1 MSKYAVTS
9 GIQTAPV
16 KTVLYGPEGI
26 GKSTFA
32 SHFPSPVFIDTE
44 GGTKRLNVARLPQPT
59 SWAMLLDEVAEVRKG
74 NVPCSTLVIDTADW
88 AERLCIQAVCARAK
102 VNGIEDFGYGKGY
115 TYVKEEFS
123 KLLDA
128 LEEVL
133 NAGHN
138 VVVLA
143 HAAITKFEQPDAVG
157 NYDRWG
163 MKTSKQVAPLLQEW
177 CDMLLFAN
185 YKTVVEK
192 AGSGPNAKNKAS
204 GGKRVLY
211 TTHHACWDAK
221 NRFDLPEEVP
231 FDYASIAHCLPGGSA
246 PAATQ
251 TPVQHA
257 PAPAPQ
263 PKHQPDADILP
274 TPQAQPEPPR
284 EEVPKALLTPDLVAL
299 GVCTRQDLAEIAPL
313 ARKINEALIEI
324 FAKIDVKLV
333 DFKIEMGRATDGTL
347 LLADEITPDSCR
359 LWDQKDHSG
368 KVEHLDKDL
377 FRRGLG
383 SIIPAYEEIEERL
396 AELAKSEGIEVTE

>member
-32 SHFPSPVFIDTE
+32 SHFPDPVFIDTE
-44 GGTKRLNVARLPQPT
+44 GGTKRLNVKRLPQPT

-74 NVPCSTLVIDTADW
+74 SIPCGTLVIDTADW

-157 NYDRWG
+157 NYDRWS
-163 MKTSKQVAPLLQEW
+163 MKTSKQVAPLLREW

-192 AGSGPNAKNKAS
+192 AGSSPNAKNKAS
-204 GGKRVLY
+204 GGRRVMY
-211 TTHHACWDAK
+211 TAHHPCWDAK
-221 NRFDLPEEVP
+221 NRFGLPEEVP
-231 FDYASIAHCLPGGSA
+231 FEYTSIAACIPG
-246 PAATQ
+246 T
-251 TPVQHA
+251 T

-263 PKHQPDADILP
+263 PEPQPHPQPKPQSAQEEDILP
-274 TPQAQPEPPR
+274 TPALQPQPPR
-284 EEVPKALLTPDLVAL
+284 EEVPPALLTPDLIAL
-299 GVCTRQDLAEIAPL
+299 GVPEKLAPL
-313 ARKINEALIEI
+313 MSANNVTPEELQAVVGKRGYFPEDMPIKDYPMDFVEGCLI
-324 FAKIDVKLV
+324 AAWPQVLQMV
-333 DFKIEMGRATDGTL
+333 L
-347 LLADEITPDSCR
+347 DSR
-359 LWDQKDHSG
+359 
-368 KVEHLDKDL
+368 DL
-377 FRRGLG
+377 PF
-383 SIIPAYEEIEERL
+383 
-396 AELAKSEGIEVTE
+396 

>member
-1 MSKYAVTS
+1 MSKYAVTT

-32 SHFPSPVFIDTE
+32 SHFPDPVFIDTE

-74 NVPCSTLVIDTADW
+74 SVPCGTLVIDTADW
-88 AERLCIQAVCARAK
+88 AERLCIQAVCAKAK

-115 TYVKEEFS
+115 TYVKEEFA

-157 NYDRWG
+157 NYDRWS
-163 MKTSKQVAPLLQEW
+163 MKTSKQVAPLLREW

-192 AGSGPNAKNKAS
+192 AGSSPNAKNKAS
-204 GGKRVLY
+204 GGRRVLY
-211 TTHHACWDAK
+211 TTHHPCWDAK
-221 NRFDLPEEVP
+221 NRFGLLEEVP
-231 FDYASIAHCLPGGSA
+231 FEYASIAACIPGAMSAQAPKPEPQPRSQLKPQSA
-246 PAATQ
+246 PEEDIL
-251 TPVQHA
+251 PS
-257 PAPAPQ
+257 PAPQ
-263 PKHQPDADILP
+263 PQ
-274 TPQAQPEPPR
+274 PPR
-284 EEVPKALLTPDLVAL
+284 EEVPPALLTPDLIAL
-299 GVCTRQDLAEIAPL
+299 GVPEKLAPL
-313 ARKINEALIEI
+313 MSANNVTPEELQAVVGKRGYFPEDMSIRDYPADFVEGC
-324 FAKIDVKLV
+324 LV
-333 DFKIEMGRATDGTL
+333 AAWPQVLQMI
-347 LLADEITPDSCR
+347 
-359 LWDQKDHSG
+359 
-368 KVEHLDKDL
+368 LDNRDL
-377 FRRGLG
+377 PF
-383 SIIPAYEEIEERL
+383 
-396 AELAKSEGIEVTE
+396 

>member
-1 MSKYAVTS
+1 MSKYA
-9 GIQTAPV
+9 ITAGVQDSPV

-32 SHFPSPVFIDTE
+32 SHFPDPVFIDTE
-44 GGTKRLNVARLPQPT
+44 GGTKRLNIKRLPQPT

-74 NVPCSTLVIDTADW
+74 NIPCGTLVIDTADW
-88 AERLCIQAVCARAK
+88 AERLCIQAVCAKAK

-157 NYDRWG
+157 NYDRWT
-163 MKTSKQVAPLLQEW
+163 MKTSKQVAPLLREW

-192 AGSGPNAKNKAS
+192 ASSSPNAKNKAS

-221 NRFDLPEEVP
+221 NRFDLPDEIS
-231 FDYASIAHCLPGGSA
+231 FDYAAIAHCLPGSSA
-246 PAATQ
+246 LTATQ

-257 PAPAPQ
+257 
-263 PKHQPDADILP
+263 ADILP
-274 TPQAQPEPPR
+274 SPQPETKPVSHPQPQATPPM
-284 EEVPKALLTPDLVAL
+284 ESSEKSVLLSL
-299 GVCTRQDLAEIAPL
+299 GVPEKLA
-313 ARKINEALIEI
+313 ALMNANKVSSEELQGVVGKRGYFPEDMPIKDYP
-324 FAKIDVKLV
+324 A
-333 DFKIEMGRATDGTL
+333 DF
-347 LLADEITPDSCR
+347 
-359 LWDQKDHSG
+359 
-368 KVEHLDKDL
+368 VEGCLIGAWPQVYQMVLDNRD
-377 FRRGLG
+377 
-383 SIIPAYEEIEERL
+383 IPF
-396 AELAKSEGIEVTE
+396 

>member
-1 MSKYAVTS
+1 MSKYSVTT
-9 GIQTAPV
+9 GVQTAPV

-32 SHFPSPVFIDTE
+32 SHFPDPVFIDTE

-74 NVPCSTLVIDTADW
+74 SVPCGTLVLDTADW

-115 TYVKEEFS
+115 TYVKEEFA

-157 NYDRWG
+157 NYDRWS
-163 MKTSKQVAPLLQEW
+163 MKTSKQVAPLLREW

-204 GGKRVLY
+204 GGRRVLY
-211 TTHHACWDAK
+211 TTHHPCWDAK
-221 NRFDLPEEVP
+221 NRFGLPEELP
-231 FDYASIAHCLPGGSA
+231 LDYASIAACIPESSA
-246 PAATQ
+246 PK
-251 TPVQHA
+251 A
-257 PAPAPQ
+257 PSQRELAPQVTEGVPAPSAEADILPSPAPQ
-263 PKHQPDADILP
+263 PQ
-274 TPQAQPEPPR
+274 PPR
-284 EEVPKALLTPDLVAL
+284 EEVPPALLTPDLVAL
-299 GVCTRQDLAEIAPL
+299 GVPEKLAPL
-313 ARKINEALIEI
+313 MSANNVTPEELQHVVGERGYFPEDMPIKDYPMDFVEGCLI
-324 FAKIDVKLV
+324 AAWPQVLQMV
-333 DFKIEMGRATDGTL
+333 L
-347 LLADEITPDSCR
+347 DSR
-359 LWDQKDHSG
+359 
-368 KVEHLDKDL
+368 DL
-377 FRRGLG
+377 PF
-383 SIIPAYEEIEERL
+383 
-396 AELAKSEGIEVTE
+396 

>member
-1 MSKYAVTS
+1 MSKYSVTT
-9 GIQTAPV
+9 GVQTAPV

-32 SHFPSPVFIDTE
+32 SHFPDPVFIDTE

-74 NVPCSTLVIDTADW
+74 SVPCGTLVIDTADW

-163 MKTSKQVAPLLQEW
+163 MKTSKQVAPLLREW

-204 GGKRVLY
+204 GGRRVLY
-211 TTHHACWDAK
+211 TTHHPCWDAK
-221 NRFDLPEEVP
+221 NRFGLPEEVP
-231 FDYASIAHCLPGGSA
+231 FEYASIAHCLPGGSA

-274 TPQAQPEPPR
+274 SPTPQPQPPH
-284 EEVPKALLTPDLVAL
+284 EEVPPALLTPDLIAL
-299 GVCTRQDLAEIAPL
+299 GVPEKLAPL
-313 ARKINEALIEI
+313 MSANNVTPEELQHVVGERGYFPEDMPIRDYPADFVEGC
-324 FAKIDVKLV
+324 LV
-333 DFKIEMGRATDGTL
+333 AAWPQVLQMVLDGR
-347 LLADEITPDSCR
+347 
-359 LWDQKDHSG
+359 
-368 KVEHLDKDL
+368 DL
-377 FRRGLG
+377 PF
-383 SIIPAYEEIEERL
+383 
-396 AELAKSEGIEVTE
+396 

>member
-9 GIQTAPV
+9 GVQPAPV
-16 KTVLYGPEGI
+16 KVVLYGPEGI

-32 SHFPSPVFIDTE
+32 SRFPAPVFIDTE
-44 GGTKRLNVARLPQPT
+44 GGTKRLNIARLPQPT

-74 NVPCSTLVIDTADW
+74 AVPCGTLVIDTADW
-88 AERLCIQAVCARAK
+88 AERLCIQAVCAKAK

-115 TYVKEEFS
+115 TYVKEEFA

-157 NYDRWG
+157 NYDRWS
-163 MKTSKQVAPLLQEW
+163 MKTSKQVAPLLREW

-192 AGSGPNAKNKAS
+192 AGSSPNAKNKAS

-231 FDYASIAHCLPGGSA
+231 FDYAAIAACVPGGAPAAVQQSA
-246 PAATQ
+246 PAA
-251 TPVQHA
+251 
-257 PAPAPQ
+257 PAP
-263 PKHQPDADILP
+263 KPDPEADILP
-274 TPQAQPEPPR
+274 TPQPTAKPTAQLAPPSPMESAEPD
-284 EEVPKALLTPDLVAL
+284 ALHAL
-299 GVCTRQDLAEIAPL
+299 GVPE
-313 ARKINEALIEI
+313 K
-324 FAKIDVKLV
+324 
-333 DFKIEMGRATDGTL
+333 
-347 LLADEITPDSCR
+347 LADLMHANRVTAEE
-359 LWDQKDHSG
+359 LQGVVG
-368 KVEHLDKDL
+368 KRGYFPADMPIRDYPADFVEGCLIGAWPQVYQMILDNRD
-377 FRRGLG
+377 
-383 SIIPAYEEIEERL
+383 IPF
-396 AELAKSEGIEVTE
+396 

>member
-1 MSKYAVTS
+1 MSKYSVTT
-9 GIQTAPV
+9 GVQPAPV

-32 SHFPSPVFIDTE
+32 SHFPDPVFIDTE

-74 NVPCSTLVIDTADW
+74 SVPCGTLVIDTADW

-115 TYVKEEFS
+115 TYVKEEFA

-157 NYDRWG
+157 NYDRWS
-163 MKTSKQVAPLLQEW
+163 MKTSKQVAPLLREW

-192 AGSGPNAKNKAS
+192 AGSSPNAKNKAS
-204 GGKRVLY
+204 GGRRVLY
-211 TTHHACWDAK
+211 TTHHPCWDAK
-221 NRFDLPEEVP
+221 NRFGLLEEVP
-231 FDYASIAHCLPGGSA
+231 FEYASIAACIPGAMSAQAPKPEPQPRSQPKPQSA
-246 PAATQ
+246 PEEDIL
-251 TPVQHA
+251 PS
-257 PAPAPQ
+257 PAPQ
-263 PKHQPDADILP
+263 PQ
-274 TPQAQPEPPR
+274 PPR
-284 EEVPKALLTPDLVAL
+284 EEVPPALLTPDLIAL
-299 GVCTRQDLAEIAPL
+299 GVPEKLAPL
-313 ARKINEALIEI
+313 MSANNVTPEELQAVVGKRGYFPEDMPIRDYPADFVEGC
-324 FAKIDVKLV
+324 LV
-333 DFKIEMGRATDGTL
+333 AAWPQVLQMI
-347 LLADEITPDSCR
+347 
-359 LWDQKDHSG
+359 
-368 KVEHLDKDL
+368 LDNRDL
-377 FRRGLG
+377 PF
-383 SIIPAYEEIEERL
+383 
-396 AELAKSEGIEVTE
+396 

>member
-177 CDMLLFAN
+177 CCSPTTKRWWKRPAAAQ
-185 YKTVVEK
+185 TPRTRP
-192 AGSGPNAKNKAS
+192 AAAS
-204 GGKRVLY
+204 GCCTPP
-211 TTHHACWDAK
+211 TTPAGTPRTALTCRRRCPLITPALPTAC
-221 NRFDLPEEVP
+221 
-231 FDYASIAHCLPGGSA
+231 
-246 PAATQ
+246 PAAAHRQ
-251 TPVQHA
+251 LPRRRCSTPRLLPRSPNISRMPTSC
-257 PAPAPQ
+257 PAPHRSRNRP
-263 PKHQPDADILP
+263 
-274 TPQAQPEPPR
+274 
-284 EEVPKALLTPDLVAL
+284 
-299 GVCTRQDLAEIAPL
+299 
-313 ARKINEALIEI
+313 ARKCPALC
-324 FAKIDVKLV
+324 
-333 DFKIEMGRATDGTL
+333 
-347 LLADEITPDSCR
+347 S
-359 LWDQKDHSG
+359 
-368 KVEHLDKDL
+368 
-377 FRRGLG
+377 RR
-383 SIIPAYEEIEERL
+383 I
-396 AELAKSEGIEVTE
+396 

>member
-1 MSKYAVTS
+1 MSKYSVTT
-9 GIQTAPV
+9 GVQPAPV

-32 SHFPSPVFIDTE
+32 SRFPDPVFIDTE

-74 NVPCSTLVIDTADW
+74 NVPCGTLVIDTADW
-88 AERLCIQAVCARAK
+88 AERLCIQAVCAKAK

-115 TYVKEEFS
+115 TYVKEEFA

-133 NAGHN
+133 NAGRN

-157 NYDRWG
+157 NYDRWS
-163 MKTSKQVAPLLQEW
+163 MKTSKQVAPLLREW

-192 AGSGPNAKNKAS
+192 VGDGKNAKSKAS
-204 GGKRVLY
+204 GGRRVLY
-211 TTHHACWDAK
+211 TAHHPCWDAK

-231 FDYASIAHCLPGGSA
+231 FDYASIAACIPGAMSAQAPKPEPQPRSQPKPQSA
-246 PAATQ
+246 PEEDIL
-251 TPVQHA
+251 

-263 PKHQPDADILP
+263 P
-274 TPQAQPEPPR
+274 EPPA
-284 EEVPKALLTPDLVAL
+284 ETVPKALLVPDLIAL
-299 GVCTRQDLAEIAPL
+299 GVPEKLAPL
-313 ARKINEALIEI
+313 MSANNVTPEELQAVVGKRGYFPEDMPIRDYPADFVEGC
-324 FAKIDVKLV
+324 LV
-333 DFKIEMGRATDGTL
+333 AAWPQVLQMVL
-347 LLADEITPDSCR
+347 DSR
-359 LWDQKDHSG
+359 
-368 KVEHLDKDL
+368 DL
-377 FRRGLG
+377 PF
-383 SIIPAYEEIEERL
+383 
-396 AELAKSEGIEVTE
+396 

>member
-1 MSKYAVTS
+1 MSKYSVTT
-9 GIQTAPV
+9 GVQTAPV

-32 SHFPSPVFIDTE
+32 SHFPDPVFIDTE

-74 NVPCSTLVIDTADW
+74 NVPCGTLVIDTADW

-163 MKTSKQVAPLLQEW
+163 MKTSKQVAPLLREW

-204 GGKRVLY
+204 GGRRVLY
-211 TTHHACWDAK
+211 TTHHPCWDAK
-221 NRFDLPEEVP
+221 NRFGLPEEVP
-231 FDYASIAHCLPGGSA
+231 FEYASIAHCLPGGSA

-274 TPQAQPEPPR
+274 SPTPQPQPPR
-284 EEVPKALLTPDLVAL
+284 EEVPPALLTPDLIAL
-299 GVCTRQDLAEIAPL
+299 GVPEKLAPL
-313 ARKINEALIEI
+313 MSANNVTPEELQAVVGKRGYFPEDMPIRDYPADFVEGC
-324 FAKIDVKLV
+324 LV
-333 DFKIEMGRATDGTL
+333 AAWPQVLQMVLDGR
-347 LLADEITPDSCR
+347 
-359 LWDQKDHSG
+359 
-368 KVEHLDKDL
+368 DL
-377 FRRGLG
+377 PF
-383 SIIPAYEEIEERL
+383 
-396 AELAKSEGIEVTE
+396 

>member
-1 MSKYAVTS
+1 MSKYSVTT
-9 GIQTAPV
+9 GVQTAPV

-32 SHFPSPVFIDTE
+32 SHFPDPVFIDTE

-74 NVPCSTLVIDTADW
+74 NVPCGTLVIDTADW

-163 MKTSKQVAPLLQEW
+163 MKTSKQVAPLLREW

-204 GGKRVLY
+204 GGRRVLY
-211 TTHHACWDAK
+211 TTHHPCWDAK
-221 NRFDLPEEVP
+221 NRFGLPEEVP
-231 FDYASIAHCLPGGSA
+231 FEYASIAHCLPGGSA

-274 TPQAQPEPPR
+274 SPTPQPQPPH
-284 EEVPKALLTPDLVAL
+284 EEVPPALLTPDLIAL
-299 GVCTRQDLAEIAPL
+299 GVPEKLAPL
-313 ARKINEALIEI
+313 MSANNVTPEELQAVVGQRGYFPEDMPIKDYPMDFVEGCLI
-324 FAKIDVKLV
+324 AAWPQVLQMV
-333 DFKIEMGRATDGTL
+333 L
-347 LLADEITPDSCR
+347 DSR
-359 LWDQKDHSG
+359 
-368 KVEHLDKDL
+368 DL
-377 FRRGLG
+377 PF
-383 SIIPAYEEIEERL
+383 
-396 AELAKSEGIEVTE
+396 